1 MKAYFHQRVWVCVS
15 DPFDPMRISRLFLKP
30 SRKSLLVS
38 MSWKLYNKKFAHLL
52 PIRSSYLCYDVW
64 TENYELWEQV
74 ESSLKGGAPGSRILV
89 TTRNENVSTIMGTT
103 YKQPLGEL
111 SNEQCR
117 SLFSTIAFHGRS
129 GEKVE
134 AS

>member
-1 MKAYFHQRVWVCVS
+1 MS
-15 DPFDPMRISRLFLKP
+15 DPFDPMRISRAILEALQK
-30 SRKSLLVS
+30 KSSGFHDLEAVQQKIRTLIADEKFLLV
-38 MSWKLYNKKFAHLL
+38 LD
-52 PIRSSYLCYDVW
+52 DVW